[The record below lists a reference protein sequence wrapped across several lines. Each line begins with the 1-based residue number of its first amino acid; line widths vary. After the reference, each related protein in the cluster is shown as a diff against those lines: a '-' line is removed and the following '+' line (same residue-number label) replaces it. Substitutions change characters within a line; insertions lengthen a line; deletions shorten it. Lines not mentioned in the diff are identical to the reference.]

1 MLSCFFV
8 VISINMMLEV
18 INSAKLMSLSF
29 NRGMLQNKR
38 MGGGVILPFTQQ
50 QNTVGGIGVLSTVF
64 TPTSVIYVSLNSIL

>member
-29 NRGMLQNKR
+29 NRGMLQNKG
-38 MGGGVILPFTQQ
+38 MGGGNSAFHTAAEYSWWY
-50 QNTVGGIGVLSTVF
+50 LSA
-64 TPTSVIYVSLNSIL
+64 